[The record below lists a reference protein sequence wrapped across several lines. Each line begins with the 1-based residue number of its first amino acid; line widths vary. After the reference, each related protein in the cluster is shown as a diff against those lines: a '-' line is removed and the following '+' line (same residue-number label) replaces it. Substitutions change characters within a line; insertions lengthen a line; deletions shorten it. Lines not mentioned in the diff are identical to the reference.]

1 VTLVSLLLVGPLAL
15 RFFRTTAAVLACAV
29 LATGAVGCKS
39 SPTSPSQS
47 APFSRT
53 DVLLG
58 TGAEAAAGNAVTVNY
73 TGWLYDPSK
82 PDAKGLQFDSSVGKE
97 AFTFTLGIGGVIEGW
112 EQGLPGM
119 KVGGV
124 RRLVIPSS
132 LAYGGFRNG
141 PIPPFATLV
150 FDIELVAV
158 Q

>member
-1 VTLVSLLLVGPLAL
+1 MTLERFLLLVGPHRRFLPRVVATVAL
-15 RFFRTTAAVLACAV
+15 GVLAA
-29 LATGAVGCKS
+29 GAGGCNS

-58 TGAEAAAGNAVTVNY
+58 TGAEAAAGNALTVNY

-82 PDAKGLQFDSSVGKE
+82 ADAKGLQFDSSVGRE
-97 AFTFTLGIGGVIEGW
+97 AFTFTLGIGGVIAGW
-112 EQGLPGM
+112 DQGLPGM

-132 LAYGGFRNG
+132 LGYGGYRTG

-150 FDIELVAV
+150 FDIELIAV